1 MSVSPVSIYR
11 YEISIV
17 DISTLLKTID
27 IDKDK
32 IDIDKA
38 FLENIAIAINKDNL
52 ENIDIV
58 SIRTFDINNDF
69 DRDILDTQIIFF
81 SRLKTFS
88 RLFG

>member
-69 DRDILDTQIIFF
+69 DRDILDTQIIF
-81 SRLKTFS
+81 SAD
-88 RLFG
+88 